1 MISRNHRSSRR
12 LRLRQSCR
20 RSELAAAQ
28 IGANSYGYAYD
39 SIGNRQWF
47 SANGVTNGYA
57 ANCLNQYSSVE
68 QSTFNIQP
76 TYDSDGNL
84 TSDGAFNYA
93 FDAENRLVSAYP
105 TSPVG
110 DSLSVENRYDHKHRR
125 VRKIVKSYSG
135 GSWKTTATHTFV
147 WDDMNIVLEQIAFA
161 DDSIRTVEY
170 FWGNDL
176 SGTVQ
181 GAGGVGGLLYL
192 TVDGAVYIP
201 CYDNNGNI
209 MRYLDIS
216 GNVVAEYTYD
226 AFGRT
231 ILQSGTLADVF
242 RHRFSSKYFD
252 METGLYYYGYR
263 FYGPKLKRWLTYD
276 PLAEDGGLN
285 LYAFCENAGSF
296 RFDRLGLAFFA
307 IRGLGGLK
315 NPVRFDGGLTFLDD
329 WLNRKNLQVAHEQLF
344 FQDGGTP
351 CSVGYGKEPL
361 NGEKLEGYVIT
372 SGGYDDCIM
381 RLAVA
386 EVDRVRPPYSMLGIF
401 DSKYNCQDYASA
413 LRAKYAELVGTKE
426 ARCKCKKGGR

>member
-135 GSWKTTATHTFV
+135 GSWKTTATHTVV

-176 SGTVQ
+176 SGTEQ

-263 FYGPKLKRWLTYD
+263 FYGPKLKRWLT
-276 PLAEDGGLN
+276 
-285 LYAFCENAGSF
+285 
-296 RFDRLGLAFFA
+296 
-307 IRGLGGLK
+307 
-315 NPVRFDGGLTFLDD
+315 
-329 WLNRKNLQVAHEQLF
+329 
-344 FQDGGTP
+344 
-351 CSVGYGKEPL
+351 
-361 NGEKLEGYVIT
+361 
-372 SGGYDDCIM
+372 
-381 RLAVA
+381 
-386 EVDRVRPPYSMLGIF
+386 
-401 DSKYNCQDYASA
+401 
-413 LRAKYAELVGTKE
+413 
-426 ARCKCKKGGR
+426 